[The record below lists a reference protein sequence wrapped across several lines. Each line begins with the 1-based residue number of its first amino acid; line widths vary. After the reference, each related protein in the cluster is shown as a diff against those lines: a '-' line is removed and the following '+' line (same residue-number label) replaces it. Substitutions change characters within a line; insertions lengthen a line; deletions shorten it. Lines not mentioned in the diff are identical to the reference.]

1 MRFRTA
7 DLNGSELVPRLA
19 FVLSTVWRPGCNSCY
34 ASERTALYS
43 HVRRRLRLQRV
54 SSSTLVIPP
63 RTNFLRAYIVS
74 KAEFERDEDGSRLAF
89 RLPFARDLDEALN
102 SPAYELVL
110 TGMVVTVSA
119 LYALETLP
127 QLSVELRE
135 LFVRIEAVISGVFVI
150 EYLLR
155 FYSQGLDPR
164 YLLRKAML
172 LDFISIF
179 PFLIAQGLMNDA
191 FELQFVRLLRVLRIL
206 RLERLVE
213 EDTFRRFFLGR
224 ADAAYAEYKLRIAQI
239 VFTLASIIWV
249 TSGLI
254 YDAEHGAN
262 PQFQTYFDALYF
274 SIVSLTTVGLGDL
287 APRTPLGKLT
297 ISLAILVGVAII
309 PFQLGQLGRALFA
322 TEGGSEHGPD
332 DPAAF
337 FGRNARP
344 VECQRCGQKRHS
356 WDARYCRICGERLPK
371 TVSNGA
377 NGSVATSSNDKPDK
391 SPDTIRES

>member
-1 MRFRTA
+1 MKA
-7 DLNGSELVPRLA
+7 ELESE
-19 FVLSTVWRPGCNSCY
+19 
-34 ASERTALYS
+34 E
-43 HVRRRLRLQRV
+43 RV
-54 SSSTLVIPP
+54 SQ
-63 RTNFLRAYIVS
+63 
-74 KAEFERDEDGSRLAF
+74 KGQQ
-89 RLPFARDLDEALN
+89 RLPLARELDEALN

-110 TGMVVTVSA
+110 TGMIVTVSA
-119 LYALETLP
+119 LYAIETLP
-127 QLSVELRE
+127 QLTEQLRT
-135 LFVRIEAVISGVFVI
+135 LLMRIEAFISSIFVV

-172 LDFISIF
+172 IDFVSIF
-179 PFLIAQGLMNDA
+179 PLLVAQGLVNDA
-191 FELQFVRLLRVLRIL
+191 FELQFVRLLRVIRIL

-254 YDAEHGAN
+254 YDAEHGSN

-287 APRTPLGKLT
+287 APRTALGKLT

-322 TEGGSEHGPD
+322 SETGHEHGPD
-332 DPAAF
+332 GSNPLYSKAA
-337 FGRNARP
+337 RR
-344 VECQRCGQKRHS
+344 VECSRCGQKEHS
-356 WDARYCRICGERLPK
+356 HDARYCRICGERL
-371 TVSNGA
+371 VSSLNNGQNGA
-377 NGSVATSSNDKPDK
+377 RSLTQ
-391 SPDTIRES
+391 DTDVERVNQAKENS

>member
-1 MRFRTA
+1 MYAARWQRAGDQT
-7 DLNGSELVPRLA
+7 SELL
-19 FVLSTVWRPGCNSCY
+19 VLKRACY
-34 ASERTALYS
+34 SGAQERTRLLGQRCCRGYT
-43 HVRRRLRLQRV
+43 VRRRCLKR
-54 SSSTLVIPP
+54 SPVIHSIPILK
-63 RTNFLRAYIVS
+63 TSATSLRAELDGEQEGS
-74 KAEFERDEDGSRLAF
+74 PAERRPLQLPLA
-89 RLPFARDLDEALN
+89 RELDEALN

-110 TGMVVTVSA
+110 TGMIVTVSG
-119 LYALETLP
+119 LYAVETLP
-127 QLSVELRE
+127 QLTIELRTI
-135 LFVRIEAVISGVFVI
+135 LMRIEAFISSIFVV

-172 LDFISIF
+172 IDFVSIF
-179 PFLIAQGLMNDA
+179 PLFVAQGFVSDA

-254 YDAEHGAN
+254 YDAEHGSN

-309 PFQLGQLGRALFA
+309 PFQLGQLGRALFTSDA
-322 TEGGSEHGPD
+322 AHEHGSD
-332 DPAAF
+332 GSSF
-337 FGRNARP
+337 LYNQVARG
-344 VECQRCGQKRHS
+344 VECSRCGQKNHS
-356 WDARYCRICGERLPK
+356 HDARYCRICGERLTSGPDNGQ
-371 TVSNGA
+371 NGA
-377 NGSVATSSNDKPDK
+377 QSTRRGAESERSGATKE
-391 SPDTIRES
+391 RA